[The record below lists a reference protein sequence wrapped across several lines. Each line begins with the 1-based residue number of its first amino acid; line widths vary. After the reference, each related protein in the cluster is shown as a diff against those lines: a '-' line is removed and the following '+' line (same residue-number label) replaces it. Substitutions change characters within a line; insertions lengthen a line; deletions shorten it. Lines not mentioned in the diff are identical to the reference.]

1 MRIET
6 TNSAQ
11 STTWKM
17 FLRKA
22 RPWIAGGVIAAAL
35 TMTAGKVVLPG
46 SASAAAAYTL
56 TPVEYGMQLKT
67 PDGRIV
73 FEYLTKKPENIGL
86 TSPSAACFSPVN
98 TPSGERVTNIAPN
111 DHPHHRGIFFGWE
124 VGAFYETSSRPNNS
138 PTAALRSATVRWA
151 DFWGWGVYAPRD
163 NRVIQN
169 RDMRL
174 VNADANHA
182 DMTIHNDLMVEN
194 RKMGEE
200 NDTVTV
206 TERDGVFVLDLAYTI
221 APTYVYEL
229 NRAAFGG
236 FDVQCRK
243 DGESY
248 YSNERGKV
256 TLRDP
261 QYAYPELDWPS
272 ETWYD
277 YTITVTGDGKTVGA
291 AVIDHPKNPPTMWH
305 NSRSLWMLNPNIT
318 AVGPVTIRPENPL
331 TLRYRVVVH
340 DGPPPVDVLQKLSAE
355 WRAL

>member
-1 MRIET
+1 MRNEPRHRT
-6 TNSAQ
+6 GRTA
-11 STTWKM
+11 WPA
-17 FLRKA
+17 FLRQ
-22 RPWIAGGVIAAAL
+22 AGWWAAGAVAIGAL
-35 TMTAGKVVLPG
+35 AVTTGNIMRLDRV
-46 SASAAAAYTL
+46 SAASAYTL
-56 TPVEYGMQLKT
+56 TPVEYGMELKT
-67 PDGRIV
+67 TDGRVV
-73 FEYLTKKPENIGL
+73 FDYLTKKPENIGL

-98 TPSGERVTNIAPN
+98 SPTGERVTNIAPN

-124 VGAFYETSSRPNNS
+124 MGAFYETSPRPNNS
-138 PTAALRSATVRWA
+138 PTAAMRSATVRWA
-151 DFWGWGVYAPRD
+151 DFWGWGVYAPREG
-163 NRVIQN
+163 RVIQN
-169 RDMRL
+169 REVNL
-174 VNADANHA
+174 VDADGNHA
-182 DMTIHNDLMVEN
+182 DLTIHNDLLIDN

-200 NDTVTV
+200 NDTVRV

-221 APTYVYEL
+221 APNYVYEL
-229 NRAAFGG
+229 YRTAFGG

-277 YTITVTGDGKTVGA
+277 YTITMAGNGKTVGA
-291 AVIDHPKNPPTMWH
+291 AVIDHPNNPPTLWH

-318 AVGPVTIRPENPL
+318 APGPLTIRPEHPL

-340 DGPPPVDVLQKLSAE
+340 DGPPPMDELQKLSAE
-355 WRAL
+355 FRAL